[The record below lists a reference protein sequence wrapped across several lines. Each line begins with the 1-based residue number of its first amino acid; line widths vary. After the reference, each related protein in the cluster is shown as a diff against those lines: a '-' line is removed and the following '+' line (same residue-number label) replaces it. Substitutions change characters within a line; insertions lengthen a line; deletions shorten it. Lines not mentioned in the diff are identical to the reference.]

1 MIDLLIDRVG
11 NVNIFNFLNSGQFHS
26 ESHIQSS
33 IDSDLISEYVKE
45 IENLKKQ
52 IDILANSGVQD
63 NDLNKETDKGAS
75 SKENDIHTSFENARK
90 FRDYLDGK

>member
-45 IENLKKQ
+45 IENLAK
-52 IDILANSGVQD
+52 LSN
-63 NDLNKETDKGAS
+63 N
-75 SKENDIHTSFENARK
+75 F
-90 FRDYLDGK
+90 

>member
-45 IENLKKQ
+45 IENL
-52 IDILANSGVQD
+52 
-63 NDLNKETDKGAS
+63 
-75 SKENDIHTSFENARK
+75 SKLSNNFYQTMNLIFVLSPMS
-90 FRDYLDGK
+90 